1 MFEKTIDRSK
11 TSTYVQYLTTLMSII
26 IFPSNSTIPTK
37 IPQQPKITNPI
48 KIPTTPSTTLP
59 HIYERQITH
68 TADINFINDR
78 YTTPVTVALGSSE
91 LDKTVNLPVKHQ
103 KLFFALKI
111 LDPSLSTT
119 INNTTINHPREL
131 PMGTTY
137 TEMFE
142 VITDKQPRYPRI
154 FVHHKI
160 HSKLKI
166 VALKFRDHNIM
177 LTLQSFNT

>member
-1 MFEKTIDRSK
+1 
-11 TSTYVQYLTTLMSII
+11 MSII
-26 IFPSNSTIPTK
+26 IFQSNSTIPTK

-103 KLFFALKI
+103 KLFSALKKNPRPI
-111 LDPSLSTT
+111 T
-119 INNTTINHPREL
+119 IHHN
-131 PMGTTY
+131 
-137 TEMFE
+137 
-142 VITDKQPRYPRI
+142 QRYYHQSSKRATNG
-154 FVHHKI
+154 HHI
-160 HSKLKI
+160 HRNVRS
-166 VALKFRDHNIM
+166 HY
-177 LTLQSFNT
+177 